1 MKILLVVA
9 VGLLVV
15 VGAAVGI
22 GMKVRSALSAAVL
35 PTTVRLEA
43 ASAGDLVEII
53 SAPGEIQPRT
63 KVSVSARVSA
73 AILELPFKE
82 GDAVT
87 KGNPAEKKLPSLLVR
102 LDARDLEAALRSAT
116 ARKDAQESGIAVDEQ
131 HIASSNAQI
140 AAAKANLADAE
151 RDLKRQLGL
160 LETKDVSQSVVD
172 TAQTKVDGLRAQLEA
187 AKFTLLADKE
197 NLTVMRHQLDAAVAD
212 IEKAKGDLSYTV
224 ITSPINGVVTRLK
237 AEVGEMV
244 VPGIQSS
251 PGTTIME
258 VSDLSQML
266 MVARV
271 DESSV
276 AQVKKDQR
284 ATIRVQAFPDKTFE
298 GVVESVALSRAD
310 ETSASGRNGSQD
322 GGRYF
327 EAKIRLDSKGERIPT
342 GLSADADIETR
353 RQTGIKV
360 PSQAVLGRPMD
371 SLSADARGKP
381 EVDSTK
387 SIATV
392 VFRHVNGK
400 AVLTPVTVGPSDET
414 HTLIKSGLKEG
425 DPVIAGPYKVLESL
439 TDGQDVKAEAPKS
452 TTRPATALPA
462 APSTG
467 PASAPSTAPAIQ

>member
-9 VGLLVV
+9 VGLVV
-15 VGAAVGI
+15 IVGAVIGI
-22 GMKVRSALSAAVL
+22 GLKLRSALNTSTLV
-35 PTTVRLEA
+35 TNVRTEA
-43 ASAGDLVEII
+43 ATSGDLIEII

-73 AILELPFKE
+73 AILELPYKE
-82 GDAVT
+82 GDAVI
-87 KGNPAEKKLPSLLVR
+87 KGNPADKKPASMLVR

-116 ARKDAQESGIAVDEQ
+116 ARKDAQEAGIAVDEQ
-131 HIASSNAQI
+131 HIASSRAQI
-140 AAAKANLADAE
+140 VASKANLDDAI
-151 RDLKRQLGL
+151 RDLKRQRGL
-160 LETKDVSQSVVD
+160 LETKDVSQSVFD
-172 TAQTKVDGLRAQLEA
+172 TAQTKVDGLAAQLDA
-187 AKFTLLADKE
+187 ANFSLLADRE
-197 NLTVMRHQLDAAVAD
+197 NLKVMRHQLDAAVAD

-224 ITSPINGVVTRLK
+224 INSPIDGVVTRLK

-266 MVARV
+266 MVARI

-310 ETSASGRNGSQD
+310 ETSTSARNGAQD

-327 EAKIRLDSKGERIPT
+327 EAKIRLDTKGQAIPT

-360 PSQAVLGRPMD
+360 PSQSVLGRPMD
-371 SLSADARGKP
+371 TLSADARAKP

-400 AVLTPVTVGPSDET
+400 AVLTPVSVGPSDET

-425 DPVIAGPYKVLESL
+425 DQVIAGPYKVLEAL
-439 TDGQDVKAEAPKS
+439 TDGQDVKAEPPKS
-452 TTRPATALPA
+452 TTRPATAPA
-462 APSTG
+462 TAPSTA
-467 PASAPSTAPAIQ
+467 PASAPSTAPA

>member
-1 MKILLVVA
+1 MKLLLMLGVGLVVI
-9 VGLLVV
+9 VGGV
-15 VGAAVGI
+15 AAVG
-22 GMKVRSALSAAVL
+22 MKMRSALSSTSLAT
-35 PTTVRLEA
+35 PVRVEA
-43 ASAGDLVEII
+43 ASDGDLVEII

-73 AILELPFKE
+73 SILELPYKE

-87 KGNPAEKKLPSLLVR
+87 KGDPASKKTPSLLVR

-116 ARKDAQESGIAVDEQ
+116 ARKDAQEAGIAVDQQ

-140 AAAKANLADAE
+140 IAARANLDDAE

-160 LETKDVSQSVVD
+160 LDTKDVSQSLVD
-172 TAQTKVDGLRAQLEA
+172 TAQTKVDGLRAQLDA
-187 AKFTLLADKE
+187 SKFTLLADKE
-197 NLTVMRHQLDAAVAD
+197 NLTVMRHQLDAAAAD

-224 ITSPINGVVTRLK
+224 ITSPIDGVVTRLK

-284 ATIRVQAFPDKTFE
+284 ATIRIQGFPDKTFE
-298 GVVESVALSRAD
+298 GTVESVALSRAD
-310 ETSASGRNGSQD
+310 ETSTSARSAAQD

-327 EAKIRLDSKGERIPT
+327 EAKIRLDIKGLRIPT

-353 RQTGIKV
+353 RQTGIRV
-360 PSQAVLGRPMD
+360 PSQSVLGRAMD
-371 SLSADARGKP
+371 TLSPEARAKP
-381 EVDSTK
+381 EADSAK

-414 HTLIKSGLKEG
+414 HTLVKSGLKEG
-425 DPVIAGPYKVLESL
+425 DQVIAGPYKVLETL
-439 TDGQDVKAEAPKS
+439 TDGQDVKAEPAKS
-452 TTRPATALPA
+452 TTRPASP
-462 APSTG
+462 
-467 PASAPSTAPAIQ
+467 PASAPATMPATAPAN